1 MPERTLLK
9 IGRDLQ
15 EKVKGISAVLEANIG
30 GDRDEQVEI
39 VIDPL
44 LLDSYG
50 LDPRQ
55 GTGCHRSIEPSYSRR
70 IPGWREGQ
78 FRRQSSGSSREREQ
92 HPRHAAQIEWGLS
105 SSPFAT

>member
-15 EKVKGISAVLEANIG
+15 EKVEGISAVLEANIG

-50 LDPRQ
+50 LDPRRVLDAIS
-55 GTGCHRSIEPSYSRR
+55 RSNRLIAAGSLDGARAVSPSKFRVFSR
-70 IPGWREGQ
+70 
-78 FRRQSSGSSREREQ
+78 
-92 HPRHAAQIEWGLS
+92 
-105 SSPFAT
+105 T